1 MRARRQAILM
11 CVFSALAVV
20 VSAGLFS
27 AAALVPAPP
36 AVLPLVVAV
45 CVGAPMLAAW
55 ELRHSVGALRRGTA
69 PLHSTALIPLRPPP
83 DRPPGAQHP
92 PGPWGGGA
100 PRPAGVHPG

>member
-69 PLHSTALIPLRPPP
+69 PLDSTAIITLRRHLDSLPET
-83 DRPPGAQHP
+83 QHP
-92 PGPWGGGA
+92 LGL
-100 PRPAGVHPG
+100 

>member
-1 MRARRQAILM
+1 M

-69 PLHSTALIPLRPPP
+69 PLDSTAIITLRRHLDSLPET
-83 DRPPGAQHP
+83 QHP
-92 PGPWGGGA
+92 LGL
-100 PRPAGVHPG
+100 

>member
-20 VSAGLFS
+20 VSAGLVR
-27 AAALVPAPP
+27 AAAVCFAPPPQARPPP

-45 CVGAPMLAAW
+45 WVGAPMLAAW

-69 PLHSTALIPLRPPP
+69 PLDSTAIITPRRHLDSLPET
-83 DRPPGAQHP
+83 QHP
-92 PGPWGGGA
+92 LGL
-100 PRPAGVHPG
+100 

>member
-1 MRARRQAILM
+1 MPARRQAILM

-69 PLHSTALIPLRPPP
+69 PLDSTAIITLRRHLDSLPET
-83 DRPPGAQHP
+83 QHP
-92 PGPWGGGA
+92 LGL
-100 PRPAGVHPG
+100 